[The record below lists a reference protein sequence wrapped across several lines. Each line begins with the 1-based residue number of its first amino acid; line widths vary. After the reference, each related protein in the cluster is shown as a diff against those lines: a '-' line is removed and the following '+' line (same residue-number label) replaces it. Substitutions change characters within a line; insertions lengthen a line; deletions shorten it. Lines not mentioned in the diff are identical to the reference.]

1 MLCGLLASILES
13 VGDYYACARMSGAP
27 PPPRH
32 AMNRGI
38 GAEGVGCLLAGA
50 FGCGIDTTSYGE
62 NIGAIGI
69 TKVKTNFM
77 VFYIF
82 ADLGVLVAIHDLG
95 LKTQEKGSDTIKH
108 HERLRVIYKV
118 LNLKST
124 LQLATSIK

>member
-1 MLCGLLASILES
+1 MLCGLLASVLES

-32 AMNRGI
+32 AMDRGI

-50 FGCGIDTTSYGE
+50 FGCGIDTTAYGE

-77 VFYIF
+77 DFYIF
-82 ADLGVLVAIHDLG
+82 ANLGVLLAKQVLG
-95 LKTQEKGSDTIKH
+95 LKEQDKGSDTIQQS
-108 HERLRVIYKV
+108 ERLRC
-118 LNLKST
+118 
-124 LQLATSIK
+124 